1 MKKIYVLLT
10 ALVLAIAAT
19 GQTLNVQVGNITY
32 QFPAS
37 QTGEMNYLDG
47 TTLTVMGKT
56 FTLADISSMTID
68 DTKVTDNLVSI
79 AYNGTSATVTVAG
92 NVAQYVEPTIN
103 GAHVSIAQSN
113 TDAVNDDEITYQLSG
128 TTTDGEFALSGSYKC
143 TVSLAG
149 VTLTNPSG
157 AAINITNGKRIQLSA
172 TKNTTN
178 TLTDGANGSQK
189 ACLYSKG

>member
-56 FTLADISSMTID
+56 FTLI
-68 DTKVTDNLVSI
+68 L
-79 AYNGTSATVTVAG
+79 
-92 NVAQYVEPTIN
+92 
-103 GAHVSIAQSN
+103 
-113 TDAVNDDEITYQLSG
+113 
-128 TTTDGEFALSGSYKC
+128 
-143 TVSLAG
+143 
-149 VTLTNPSG
+149 
-157 AAINITNGKRIQLSA
+157 
-172 TKNTTN
+172 
-178 TLTDGANGSQK
+178 
-189 ACLYSKG
+189 